1 MAIRKLVSSEH
12 EVLREK
18 ASVIK
23 TITRPIIVLLD
34 DMVETMCYYEGL
46 GLAAPQLGIP
56 RRAIVVNL
64 GEGETL
70 KLINPEILESDG
82 EVVEVEGCLSL
93 PGVLGEVPRAENI
106 VVEALNENNNT
117 FKMNATGLLAR
128 IIQHEIDHLQGV
140 LFVDRARRMLDPE
153 EIEAK
158 GENI

>member
-1 MAIRKLVSSEH
+1 MAIRKLVSSEN

-23 TITRPIIVLLD
+23 TITKPTIVLLD
-34 DMVETMCYYEGL
+34 DMVETMFYYEGL

-56 RRAIVVNL
+56 RQGIVVNL
-64 GEGETL
+64 GEGEAL

-93 PGVLGEVPRAENI
+93 PGVLGEVARAENI
-106 VVEALNENNNT
+106 LVEALNEDNTT
-117 FKMNATGLLAR
+117 FKMNASGLLAR
-128 IIQHEIDHLQGV
+128 ILQHEIDHLKGI
-140 LFVDRARRMLDPE
+140 LFIDRAQRVVDPE